1 MKRISILGS
10 TGSIGTQ
17 TCDIV
22 RAYPEKFS
30 VIGMT
35 AGKNV
40 TLFKEQLLEFKPE
53 IISVASKE
61 AAQELHNFTKEH
73 NVSIDIH
80 HGEKGL
86 ETVSTTKVDLLVVAI
101 VGTASLWPTYRAIE
115 NKIPIALACKE
126 VLVSAGN
133 IITALAKE
141 HNVPIL
147 PIDSEHAALKQCLAS
162 VDEDMK
168 QVSKLILT
176 ASGGPFWKTPKEE
189 FQTITPEKALKHPN
203 WDMGAKITID
213 SATLMNKGLE
223 VIEAHHFYGTQYDNI
238 EVIIHPQSIIH
249 SLVEF
254 TDGTMLSQMGLP
266 DMRFPIQYALTYPE
280 KWENPWPKTN
290 LAASSPLEFY
300 DPDVEKFRLLKAAFD
315 CGKQGDYA
323 CAVLNAVNEAA
334 VNLFLQKKIGFT
346 EIFDTVLN
354 AVEATATI
362 QSPSIKDIIEID
374 AEIKSK
380 LSYEYI

>member
-1 MKRISILGS
+1 MKKISILGS

-17 TCDIV
+17 TCDIL
-22 RAYPEKFS
+22 REFPERFS
-30 VIGMT
+30 LVGLT
-35 AGKNV
+35 AGKNIE
-40 TLFKEQLLEFKPE
+40 LLKEQLLEFKP
-53 IISVASKE
+53 K
-61 AAQELHNFTKEH
+61 F
-73 NVSIDIH
+73 VSIARESDVNNLERFIKH
-80 HGEKGL
+80 NNLNTEVYFGDEGL
-86 ETVSTTKVDLLVVAI
+86 ETISTQKVDLLVVAI

-115 NKIPIALACKE
+115 NKNPIALACKE

-133 IITALAKE
+133 IITELAKE

-162 VDEDMK
+162 VDEDMS

-176 ASGGPFWKTPKEE
+176 ASGGPFWNTPKETFE
-189 FQTITPEKALKHPN
+189 SITPEKALKHPN

-223 VIEAHHFYGTQYDNI
+223 VIEAHHFYNTPYDNI

-280 KWENPWPKTN
+280 KLDNPWPKTN
-290 LAASSPLEFY
+290 LASSSPLEFF
-300 DPDVEKFRLLKAAFD
+300 DPDYDKFPLLKAAFD
-315 CGKQGDYA
+315 CGRLGDFS
-323 CAVLNAVNEAA
+323 CAVLNAANEAA
-334 VNLFLQKKIGFT
+334 VHLFLNKKIGFT
-346 EIFDTVLN
+346 DIFKTVLN
-354 AVEATATI
+354 AVEEAEQNTLPTI
-362 QSPSIKDIIEID
+362 EDIIHID

>member
-22 RAYPEKFS
+22 RAYPEKFC
-30 VIGMT
+30 IEGMS
-35 AGKNV
+35 AGKNI
-40 TLFKEQLLEFKPE
+40 TAFKKQLLEFQPKLAC
-53 IISVASKE
+53 VA
-61 AAQELHNFTKEH
+61 TKESASELELFIKEH
-73 NVSIDIH
+73 SLHTTIVS
-80 HGEKGL
+80 GEKGL
-86 ETVSTTKVDLLVVAI
+86 ETLSTLPVDLLVVAI

-115 NKIPIALACKE
+115 HNIPIALACKE

-133 IITALAKE
+133 IITALAKH

-162 VDEDMK
+162 VNEDMK
-168 QVSKLILT
+168 QVTKLILT
-176 ASGGPFWKTPKEE
+176 ASGGPFWKTPKDE
-189 FQTITPEKALKHPN
+189 FSAITPEKALKHPN

-223 VIEAHHFYGTQYDNI
+223 VIEAHHFYGTSYDNI
-238 EVIIHPQSIIH
+238 DVIIHPQSIIH

-290 LAASSPLEFY
+290 LAAVSPLEFF
-300 DPDVEKFRLLKAAFD
+300 DPDVNKFPLLQAAFD
-315 CGKQGDYA
+315 CGKEGDYS
-323 CAVLNAVNEAA
+323 CAILNAANEAA
-334 VNLFLQKKIGFT
+334 VNLFLRKKISFT
-346 EIFDTVLN
+346 DIFKTVLN
-354 AVEATATI
+354 AVETTKKI
-362 QSPSIKDIIEID
+362 QNPSIKDIINID
-374 AEIKSK
+374 SEIKSK
-380 LSYEYI
+380 LSYEYV

>member
-22 RAYPEKFS
+22 RAYPDKFS
-30 VIGMT
+30 VVGMT
-35 AGKNV
+35 AGKNIA
-40 TLFKEQLLEFKPE
+40 LFKEQLKEFKPE
-53 IISVASKE
+53 HASVASEIDAKE
-61 AAQELHNFTKEH
+61 LESFVKANALNTH
-73 NVSIDIH
+73 IYY
-80 HGEKGL
+80 GESGL
-86 ETVSTTKVDLLVVAI
+86 EYISTQPVDLLVVAI

-115 NKIPIALACKE
+115 HNIPIALACKE

-133 IITALAKE
+133 IITDLAQK
-141 HNVPIL
+141 HTVPIL

-162 VDEDMK
+162 VNEDMK

-176 ASGGPFWKTPKEE
+176 ASGGPFWQTPHTE
-189 FQTITPEKALKHPN
+189 FKDITPERALKHPN

-223 VIEAHHFYGTQYDNI
+223 VIEAHHFYKCSYDNI
-238 EVIIHPQSIIH
+238 DVIIHPQSIIH

-254 TDGTMLSQMGLP
+254 TDGTLLSQMGLP

-280 KWENPWPKTN
+280 KWENPWPKTS
-290 LAASSPLEFY
+290 LSSSSPLEFH
-300 DPDVEKFRLLKAAFD
+300 DPDYNKFPLLQAAFD

-323 CAVLNAVNEAA
+323 CAVLNAANEAA
-334 VNLFLQKKIGFT
+334 VHLFLNKKIGFT
-346 EIFDTVLN
+346 DIFDTVLN
-354 AVEATATI
+354 AVESTTLI
-362 QSPSIKDIIEID
+362 KNPTIKDIITID
-374 AEIKSK
+374 SEIKSK